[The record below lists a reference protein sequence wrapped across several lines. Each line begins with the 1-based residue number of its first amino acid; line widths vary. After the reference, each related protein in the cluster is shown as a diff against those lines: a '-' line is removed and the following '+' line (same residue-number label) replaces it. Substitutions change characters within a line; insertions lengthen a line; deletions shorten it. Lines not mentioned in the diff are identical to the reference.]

1 MLFAVDAPHRRR
13 NESLRVFD
21 RKQDNEHTIEMVHRA
36 IQIAPKGTG
45 VKLIAEETD
54 HTLSIQEIE
63 LILQR
68 LVLRQKPTP
77 Q

>member
-1 MLFAVDAPHRRR
+1 MQPMEEEMSH
-13 NESLRVFD
+13 LRVFD
-21 RKQDNEHTIEMVHRA
+21 RKQDNEYTIEMVH
-36 IQIAPKGTG
+36 IAPKGTG